1 MVLAGLLTAALLTLV
16 AAPARGASE
25 TVAVVA
31 ADLSDYPEV
40 TVTVAARLP
49 PTLDGATLPPQA
61 LRLSEA
67 GAAREVAVSPAPT
80 EDLEVVLLLDTSVS
94 SDDGTLS
101 AVVGAAVEFVLGLPD
116 ARVAVVSS
124 GGQPRVVA
132 PASEDHAEVTAGLG
146 TVVAA
151 ADGDLLGAVPLAVDQ
166 FSEGG
171 TGRRILVA
179 VSTGPDTAS
188 ATASAGAAA
197 AVSRAGAALY
207 ALDVRPA
214 GGEAG
219 ALAQLAAAAIGD
231 LLIVE
236 DAGELVGVLD
246 VVTDDLAN
254 SYELSYR
261 SEEAG
266 PTPVAVTL
274 DQGEVQA
281 ESTVTLPLPSDAAD
295 GETMTS
301 PTEANAAPA
310 PSGPPEAL
318 AARDGIADSPT
329 TGRLPLLVITGVALG
344 LFVIGTTVLH
354 RSAPAGGG
362 RAGRSAPGHARQSAG
377 RPPAPPRST
386 VPRSARPTPSR
397 APPVPGAAPA
407 ARPAPTVPGTAPAA
421 RPRPDAETS
430 AVPAAP
436 PAAATP
442 AARAA
447 YAAPAAPPGRAAPA
461 APPAPAESAAPP
473 VGAAPAAL
481 SVETAPAGAPAG
493 QDRPAAPFDDR
504 MVRRPPRTSAT
515 AEVESRLRD
524 QAAVMAEALVGEVVV
539 SAWSP
544 GLLTARHVGSLVG
557 QTVTAVEGRGTHL
570 LIWSGPSGLA
580 LHTRMGPVGTWVLS
594 PRPAERP
601 KTQRS
606 LRAVLDAGDWRAECF
621 AATTCEVLTSRQ
633 VALHPVLHALKP
645 RLQRAATAPGK
656 RAASTAP
663 GQDAPRRRL

>member
-16 AAPARGASE
+16 AAPARGAPE

-179 VSTGPDTAS
+179 VSTGSDTAS
-188 ATASAGAAA
+188 ATAPAGAAA

-274 DQGEVQA
+274 DQGEVKA

-301 PTEANAAPA
+301 PTEANADPA

-329 TGRLPLLVITGVALG
+329 TGRLPLLLITGVALG
-344 LFVIGTTVLH
+344 LFVIGATVLR
-354 RSAPAGGG
+354 RSAPSGGG

-430 AVPAAP
+430 AVSAAP
-436 PAAATP
+436 PVAATP

-447 YAAPAAPPGRAAPA
+447 SAAPA

-473 VGAAPAAL
+473 AGAAPAAL
-481 SVETAPAGAPAG
+481 SVETASAGAPAG

-645 RLQRAATAPGK
+645 RLQRAATAPGQ
-656 RAASTAP
+656 RAASTAS